1 VHGRSHKMS
10 FSVLHWNKCNDR
22 ELSLQ
27 TQDNQYR
34 YWATHTYTTPCLKKN
49 WANVSWSYSQN
60 NTGTVFLR
68 HGVVYNQQQIT
79 NYSTWSAWK
88 ITQDEFQCPFIGIN
102 VMIVSWVYKHKTIN
116 TATELHT
123 RILVYT
129 QQKITNYST
138 WCAWKITQDE
148 FQCPFIGINVMIVS
162 WVYKHKTINTATH
175 TWQIAHQN
183 NVENQLHRYSTRH
196 WPQSFFIM

>member
-68 HGVVYNQQQIT
+68 HGV
-79 NYSTWSAWK
+79 
-88 ITQDEFQCPFIGIN
+88 
-102 VMIVSWVYKHKTIN
+102 
-116 TATELHT
+116 
-123 RILVYT
+123 VYT